1 MRVES
6 DRAEACGGSRERVEE
21 VARQFHV
28 HYEVH
33 RESAAL
39 RDHFIRQVGFRLE
52 LHAGV
57 GTDSGARLRDD
68 QCREAI
74 LRLLEVS
81 SFLAPAAEGD
91 CCYEVSGSPAAFYNL
106 GIPQGGQGCV
116 RLDIRV
122 LRREGW
128 ESPVNGIEARA
139 RREMED
145 RLRDLGVPSGSA

>member
-1 MRVES
+1 MRVEVE
-6 DRAEACGGSRERVEE
+6 RAEQCGGSRERVED

-33 RESAAL
+33 PESVAL
-39 RDHFIRQVGFRLE
+39 RDQSIRQVGFRLE

-57 GTDSGARLRDD
+57 GTDSGARLGDD

-74 LRLLEVS
+74 LGLLDVS
-81 SFLAPAAEGD
+81 SFLVPAAEGD
-91 CCYEVSGSPAAFYNL
+91 CCYEVSGSPTAFYNL

-122 LRREGW
+122 RRREGW
-128 ESPVNGIEARA
+128 ERPVNGMEARVL
-139 RREMED
+139 RELED
-145 RLRDLGVPSGSA
+145 RLRDLGVPQASA